1 MRHLQFEKK
10 TAMKTIKHLLV
21 SAALLLGVA
30 SVALAGP
37 GPQYWQNLGMERQF
51 KELKKG
57 DKIAYVCNQC
67 KTVSEIAVESP
78 AMAMEHCK
86 EGATVSCPVCKKTS
100 KVVRK
105 ESRNDAPTRTEIVYV
120 NDKGEECAFM
130 AVAAKK

>member
-1 MRHLQFEKK
+1 
-10 TAMKTIKHLLV
+10 MKTIKQMLV

-37 GPQYWQNLGMERQF
+37 GPQYWQNLGKESQF

-67 KTVSEIAVESP
+67 KTVSEITVESP
-78 AMAMEHCK
+78 AMAMDHCK
-86 EGATVSCPVCKKTS
+86 EGATVSCPMCKKTS

-105 ESRNDAPTRTEIVYV
+105 ESRNDAPTHTEIVYV

-130 AVAAKK
+130 AIVAKK